1 MAFNAAYLSGPLS
14 LGGLAQGKVYIYDS
28 ADPLATVIGAG
39 FFAEM
44 GAGAS
49 PATSRGMEKGDIVIV
64 RLYDSVTTK
73 ATFYGSKY
81 LEVAS
86 VDSDGDVTVQ
96 PAEGAP
102 VAVTATADG
111 LTTGLIPSGAG
122 VATITS
128 ANAAHIVTL
137 PVPVPGQIVFGFNG
151 ATACEI
157 RTLTGVS
164 INAVAFPNELLLAAN
179 SWFIAVGLSA
189 TAWVIKTITLA
200 GVVSATDVP
209 DA

>member
-1 MAFNAAYLSGPLS
+1 MAFNSAYLAGPLN
-14 LGGLAQGKVYIYDS
+14 LGGLGQGKLFIYDS
-28 ADPLATVIGAG
+28 ADPLGTVLGTG
-39 FFAEM
+39 HFAEM

-49 PATSRGMEKGDIVIV
+49 PATSRGMEKGDLVLV
-64 RLYDSVTTK
+64 RLYDNVVTK
-73 ATFYGSKY
+73 ATFYGSQ
-81 LEVAS
+81 LCEVTAI
-86 VDSDGDVTVQ
+86 DSDGDVT
-96 PAEGAP
+96 ATSSDGSP
-102 VAVTATADG
+102 VAVTATSDG

-137 PVPVPGQIVFGFNG
+137 PVPAPGQIVLGFNG

-157 RTLTGVS
+157 RSLTGVS

-179 SWFIAVGLSA
+179 SWFIAFGLSA
-189 TAWVIKTITLA
+189 SAWVIKTITLA
-200 GVVSATDVP
+200 GAVSATDVP